1 MFGRFRRA
9 PAAPTEEQLRVTQAL
24 VAYPPYAPPK
34 WERDPNPE
42 IMRAASFQYRDY
54 FLGGKR
60 ARLEAL
66 RSFLANFEVAFNL
79 DDAGIMAVSTWLPRW
94 ADLLVSDFDDPAVWN
109 AYHRFEAPWSGVLSG
124 LNVVFDLGI
133 YYAECVWVR
142 RTKLEWL
149 VVRGPDGAT
158 HSIYGLPG
166 GKPFDPIHFMYWE
179 CQDIRKAKLPK
190 PKWHR
195 YFIEQHHYE
204 PHILK
209 SDSFSRHVL
218 SKAPPGRRS
227 RKIRYL

>member
-1 MFGRFRRA
+1 MLDWFRRV

-24 VAYPPYAPPK
+24 VGYPPYAPPK
-34 WERDPNPE
+34 WEPDPNPE
-42 IMRAASFQYRDY
+42 AMRAASIQYRDY
-54 FLGGKR
+54 FLGGTQ
-60 ARLEAL
+60 ARLDAL
-66 RSFLANFEVAFNL
+66 RAFLANFQVSLNL
-79 DDAGIMAVSTWLPRW
+79 DDASLIAISTWLPRW
-94 ADLLVSDFDDPAVWN
+94 ADLLVSDFDDPAVRN
-109 AYHRFEAPWSGVLSG
+109 AYHRFEAPWSGELCG

-133 YYAECVWVR
+133 YYAECVWIR
-142 RTKLEWL
+142 RTGLKWV

-166 GKPFDPIHFMYWE
+166 GKPFNPIHFMYWE

-227 RKIRYL
+227 RKIR